1 MTEKVHYGEL
11 LPHELEERIA
21 HRPVAYLPIGTLEW
35 HGVQNAL
42 GADFI
47 QARGL
52 FQRAAQRFGG
62 VVFPPIWL
70 GPDRIS
76 GRDDGP
82 DLIGM
87 DTADVTT
94 PNRQLPGSCYWI
106 PNGLFLQIVEAVLT
120 PARRA
125 GFRCVIADGH
135 GPSRR
140 GWREMVDHWEKQFG
154 LNLISAMRDFPGQW
168 RTQNDHAGRNETSVM
183 IAVRPDLV
191 DLSQLPSD
199 RDVWPQGVGGEDPRD
214 STAEFGEELIEDT
227 LALIG
232 ARLDELGI

>member
-94 PNRQLPGSCYWI
+94 PNRQLPGSC
-106 PNGLFLQIVEAVLT
+106 
-120 PARRA
+120 
-125 GFRCVIADGH
+125 
-135 GPSRR
+135 
-140 GWREMVDHWEKQFG
+140 
-154 LNLISAMRDFPGQW
+154 
-168 RTQNDHAGRNETSVM
+168 
-183 IAVRPDLV
+183 LV
-191 DLSQLPSD
+191 
-199 RDVWPQGVGGEDPRD
+199 
-214 STAEFGEELIEDT
+214 
-227 LALIG
+227 
-232 ARLDELGI
+232 